1 METLVKLSG
10 VSETVL
16 SELIKQGYYKTKT
29 EAIRAGILGLGK
41 EYDLIP
47 SNRRKELEMVAD
59 KMIWQDAEMK
69 RKRLKYLTHEDVK
82 KKYGFK

>member
-16 SELIKQGYYKTKT
+16 TKLVKQGYYKTKT
-29 EAIRAGILGLGK
+29 EAIRAGIMELGK

-47 SNRRKELEMVAD
+47 SHRKKELEMVAE
-59 KMIWQDAEMK
+59 KMIRQDAEMK
-69 RKRLKYLTHEDVK
+69 RKGLKYLTHDEVK
-82 KKYGFK
+82 KKYGFM